1 MPAMLD
7 DPTAPVRYRASGTGP
22 YPTANN
28 PQIPSSIFP
37 RPVTLRDRVTVATL
51 VPFFSPAQVPGRL
64 LSYLCDQLNK
74 EIEGGDTYPMIEPLA
89 YESFGPYWFG
99 NFAAVMLLGDI
110 GGIESVQS
118 MENDSCDWSK
128 ICLGS
133 FYVKPNYPGRSS
145 HVCNG
150 GFLVTPAARN
160 KGVGKSMGECYLDWA
175 PQLVSVDAH
184 CFATKH
190 LAYSLQG
197 YTYSVFNLVYETNTA
212 STRIWDSL
220 GFKRIGRVP
229 ACGNLRSSTEL
240 VDAIIYGRDLG
251 PDGEDFVSEERFDKI
266 RYYLKHN
273 NYPTGADRAEKSRLR
288 SAATHYK
295 LVGGDNGEAE
305 RLMLKGKEVISDAQ
319 NQYEIARQA
328 HVQTHGGINK
338 TTAMIATKYHWV
350 RIKET
355 VSMVIK
361 NCSECKETGKSA
373 LLRPDSSSNPSEP
386 VNTSHALAPSLPS
399 AVGSGPQQHSAMDA
413 DDRFMTQDSQMLSD
427 HTFEHKQDHFSSHEQ
442 QGMHGAV
449 PGMEDY
455 AEMAIDPQIM
465 QQLHSQMN
473 SQYQHAEDAYD
484 STGMAHFNDAP
495 AMHPHHSHSGEYH
508 VDESDDHLMAQAA
521 AAASMDLVDGSH
533 LGPEEQ
539 MPQHLLQ
546 GGYVDTDGN
555 TQFDP

>member
-7 DPTAPVRYRASGTGP
+7 DPTAPVIYRASGAGP

-51 VPFFSPAQVPGRL
+51 VPFFSPNQVPGRL
-64 LSYLCDQLNK
+64 RSYLCDQLNK
-74 EIEGGDTYPMIEPLA
+74 EIEGGDTYPMINPLP
-89 YESFGPYWFG
+89 YEAFGPYWFG
-99 NFAAVMLLGDI
+99 NFGAVMLLGDI
-110 GGIESVQS
+110 GGIESVQA
-118 MENDSCDWSK
+118 MEHEGSDWSK

-175 PQLVSVDAH
+175 PQL
-184 CFATKH
+184 
-190 LAYSLQG
+190 G

-220 GFKRIGRVP
+220 GFKRIGRIP

-251 PDGEDFVSEERFDKI
+251 PGGEDFVSEERFDKI

-295 LVGGDNGEAE
+295 LVGGEDGEPE
-305 RLMLKGKEVISDAQ
+305 RLMLKDKEVISDPQ

-328 HVQTHGGINK
+328 HTQAHGGINK

-361 NCSECKETGKSA
+361 NCTECKEAGKASMA
-373 LLRPDSSSNPSEP
+373 RPDSSIN
-386 VNTSHALAPSLPS
+386 HAEQPKASLPPSSSLSS
-399 AVGSGPQQHSAMDA
+399 AAQSRPQPHNSMETENRFISEGTRILAEHS
-413 DDRFMTQDSQMLSD
+413 
-427 HTFEHKQDHFSSHEQ
+427 FEHKQDPFSTPEPQ
-442 QGMHGAV
+442 NMHGPV

-455 AEMAIDPQIM
+455 PEMAIDPQIM
-465 QQLHSQMN
+465 QQLHQQMN
-473 SQYQHAEDAYD
+473 SQYQHPDDAYE
-484 STGMAHFNDAP
+484 SAGMAHFNDAP
-495 AMHPHHSHSGEYH
+495 PMHAHHGHSGEYH
-508 VDESDDHLMAQAA
+508 VDESDDHLMAHAA

-533 LGPEEQ
+533 LDHEEQ
-539 MPQHLLQ
+539 IPQHLLQ
-546 GGYVDTDGN
+546 GGYVDNDGN
-555 TQFDP
+555 VKFDQ